1 MTHGLPF
8 PGWYT
13 FNMFGF
19 PDEALSIF
27 AIVGWLLYFPTNHI
41 IIHGHR
47 FFHDTAFDAKIPIIP
62 WFVIPYVGLLPYALV
77 CMYVVWSSPYKM
89 EFLLSIAIAAWSA
102 GVTWYF
108 FPAGKMRKR
117 RVGLDFFSHMI
128 SWIYRHDA
136 GNDKFPSSHVFYA
149 ILFSFY
155 FSLALP
161 AWTPLFITI
170 GCFIAISTVL
180 VKQHRVIDIFG
191 GVVWA
196 IAAIMIARIIM

>member
-1 MTHGLPF
+1 MPGLS
-8 PGWYT
+8 
-13 FNMFGF
+13 
-19 PDEALSIF
+19 EEIVAIF
-27 AIVGWLLYFPTNHI
+27 AIIGWLLYFPTNHI

-47 FFHDTAFDAKIPIIP
+47 FFHDTKFDSKIPIIP
-62 WFVIPYVGLLPYALV
+62 WFVIPYVGLFPYALISS
-77 CMYVVWSSPYKM
+77 YIVWNSAFRR
-89 EFLLSIAIAAWSA
+89 EFLLAIALAAWCA

-117 RVGLDFFSHMI
+117 KIGLDFFSHMI

-155 FSLALP
+155 LALAQP
-161 AWTPLFITI
+161 QLVILCIVLGTLISL
-170 GCFIAISTVL
+170 STVF

-196 IAAIMIARIIM
+196 TAAIIIARLIA